1 MSGKEI
7 RNIKLFAALGER
19 ELNELET
26 ISRIEKYSDGDI
38 IFEEGG
44 QDRDIYILV
53 SGEVSIA
60 KKISGGSKTV
70 AVLKAGDIFGEMA
83 LFENAPRS
91 ASATAI
97 NECEIL
103 KIGGSAFA
111 EFLKAKPD
119 VGFGI
124 LMNIIRVSSFRLR
137 NMDRYFT
144 TLFEIAR
151 TIGSLRTLRE
161 VAETVVS
168 RVSDSMDI
176 KSALF
181 YSYDLYNDEFVCI
194 AKSGEETDSPV
205 VQRASELISSIGQKG
220 YYAARDIF
228 SPGMW
233 FFSGISHKG
242 KSEGFLAVSSAGEF
256 GWEDRILIGTIC
268 NMASPVI
275 ANLKMREEEELKK
288 RLKNQK
294 WTL

>member
-111 EFLKAKPD
+111 EFLKAKPE

-168 RVSDSMDI
+168 RVSGSMDI